1 MKRNALA
8 GRTFASFAA
17 LEQHLAQWMDEA
29 DQRVHGT
36 THERPCDRFER
47 EEQAALRPLPARPL
61 PRREQRLRRRVASDA
76 FVDVDTVRYS
86 VPYRLVRDHVDVAI
100 DEQTVRIFH
109 GTDARRDARA
119 QPRAARARRRAGA
132 SRRLV
137 AGRPRRREP
146 VGRDACRVRALA
158 RRVRRVV
165 GGADER
171 RRPRARRRAPAATAP
186 RLRRR
191 APRRGAR
198 RGRHSASR
206 PISTSSTRCCARRSR
221 PSSASASPWACR
233 SRTSRAVKT
242 LEEFEFKFQPSI
254 DQRLVRELATGRFIS
269 AAENVLIFGPPGVG
283 KTHLAIALG
292 RAAVETGHSVL
303 FTSATALLAALAKAE
318 TEGQL
323 ADRLLFY
330 AKPKLLVIDELG
342 YLPFERRSAHLF
354 FQLVAR
360 RYERGSLLITTNQLV
375 TQWGT
380 VFGDEVLAAAILDRL
395 LHHSHTLMIQGDS
408 YRLKQKRKAGLI
420 PAVPHPQGALAG
432 EPARADRKKTLIR
445 GGSILVAQG
454 GQFPLSFD
462 SC

>member
-1 MKRNALA
+1 MSAVVHARVV
-8 GRTFASFAA
+8 
-17 LEQHLAQWMDEA
+17 EHL
-29 DQRVHGT
+29 
-36 THERPCDRFER
+36 
-47 EEQAALRPLPARPL
+47 
-61 PRREQRLRRRVASDA
+61 QRLRLGFVAERLDA
-76 FVDVDTVRYS
+76 V
-86 VPYRLVRDHVDVAI
+86 LN
-100 DEQTVRIFH
+100 E
-109 GTDARRDARA
+109 
-119 QPRAARARRRAGA
+119 AAK
-132 SRRLV
+132 
-137 AGRPRRREP
+137 REP
-146 VGRDACRVRALA
+146 TYLDFLDQILRQEVEAKQRK
-158 RRVRRVV
+158 RVV
-165 GGADER
+165 MGVQIA
-171 RRPRARRRAPAATAP
+171 
-186 RLRRR
+186 
-191 APRRGAR
+191 
-198 RGRHSASR
+198 HF
-206 PISTSSTRCCARRSR
+206 
-221 PSSASASPWACR
+221 PSI
-233 SRTSRAVKT
+233 KT

-318 TEGQL
+318 SDGQL

-330 AKPKLLVIDELG
+330 TKPKLLVIDELG

-408 YRLKQKRKAGLI
+408 YRLKQKRRAGLI

-432 EPARADRKKTLIR
+432 EPARADRRKH
-445 GGSILVAQG
+445 
-454 GQFPLSFD
+454 
-462 SC
+462 